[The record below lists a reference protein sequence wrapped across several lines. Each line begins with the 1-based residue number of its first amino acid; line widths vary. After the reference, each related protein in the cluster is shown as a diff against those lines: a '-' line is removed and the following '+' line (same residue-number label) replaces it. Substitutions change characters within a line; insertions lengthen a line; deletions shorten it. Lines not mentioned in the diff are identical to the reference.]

1 MQVVGFSP
9 ADLSNVYEEVSL
21 QKEFE
26 RDVLQRRARLLNK
39 FNMAKKAG
47 DTDLEEEVR
56 AEIDAFNED
65 RENPKARIRPDTLR
79 RSEAARKAYEDN
91 TINGVR
97 FNKSLMSEIDDL
109 MEE

>member
-1 MQVVGFSP
+1 
-9 ADLSNVYEEVSL
+9 
-21 QKEFE
+21 
-26 RDVLQRRARLLNK
+26 
-39 FNMAKKAG
+39 MAKKAG

-65 RENPKARIRPDTLR
+65 REDPKARITPDTLR